1 MIVGDS
7 LTERVDV
14 NDLVAVPLSET
25 DDDDESVRETDID
38 EVRDRVDVFEVEA
51 VSVEVMVAEPVPEV
65 VIDSELVFVR
75 VARAVRLGV
84 SG

>member
-1 MIVGDS
+1 M
-7 LTERVDV
+7 DV
-14 NDLVAVPLSET
+14 NDLVAVALSEK
-25 DDDDESVRETDID
+25 DGDDERVREVVID

-51 VSVEVMVAEPVPEV
+51 VSETVMVAEAVSEV
-65 VIDSELVFVR
+65 VMDSELVFVR